1 MSKGLKANGNTI
13 KTTLNAV
20 NTRFKAGSFRSRQA
34 SLISCGDRVKKSEA
48 KETAEAFL
56 NAVVSADFEGA
67 KSYLHPEKPVD
78 VEKYFSELE
87 GRAGVD
93 CQAGIEIKR
102 YTNYSS
108 AVYESEVDGSEYELE
123 ANIIIDG
130 IAFELDIEMVRND
143 LGYGIYSFE
152 IDND

>member
-1 MSKGLKANGNTI
+1 MLKCCWDWVSFGGWSVKIKNIKEACFNNGFGFNV
-13 KTTLNAV
+13 AS
-20 NTRFKAGSFRSRQA
+20 SF
-34 SLISCGDRVKKSEA
+34 
-48 KETAEAFL
+48 
-56 NAVVSADFEGA
+56 
-67 KSYLHPEKPVD
+67 D

-87 GRAGVD
+87 KRAGVD

-130 IAFELDIEMVRND
+130 IAFELDIEIVRND